1 MDKSVISV
9 IGMDSPGVIYTVS
22 DTLLKLNCTFDT
34 VSQTVLKNQFAA
46 IFIITKPKELNN
58 HIIHQ
63 QLSNSFLQKDMEL
76 HITIHSFHEN
86 TIPLS
91 LNINNSKFIV
101 TVKGKD
107 AINLIT
113 ILSRVITRYKI
124 NIEKLIVDTDDKS
137 QTSFV
142 SCEITLSSLVNKNSL
157 YNELKLQLQ
166 PYSSNITI
174 QHSKIFEAMHRI
186 PIL

>member
-1 MDKSVISV
+1 MNKSVISV

-22 DTLLKLNCTFDT
+22 DTLLKLNCMFDT

-46 IFIITKPKELNN
+46 IFIITKPERLDN

-63 QLSNSFLQKDMEL
+63 QISNTFLQKNMEL
-76 HITIHSFHEN
+76 HITIHPFYD
-86 TIPLS
+86 TIPIPLS
-91 LNINNSKFIV
+91 ANNSKFIV
-101 TVKGKD
+101 TVKGKN

-113 ILSRVITRYKI
+113 ILSRVITQYNI

-137 QTSFV
+137 QISFV
-142 SCEITLSSLVNKNSL
+142 SCEITLSSLVNKDAL

-174 QHSKIFEAMHRI
+174 QHSQIFEAMHRI